1 MLMLMAASVLQEL
14 AEMVE
19 IQITGPEE
27 EVKILEE
34 SLGAFNPVPYYE
46 L

>member
-1 MLMLMAASVLQEL
+1 MVVGCDLQEL

-19 IQITGPEE
+19 LQITGPEE
-27 EVKILEE
+27 EVKVLEK
-34 SLGAFNPVPYYE
+34 SLGGFNLTVYYE